1 MNEEELE
8 LYTENT
14 LKFNNLDDAF
24 EDYIY
29 DYTLEDLKALLTDEM
44 KEQIIK
50 LSPSYV
56 KKDEKYYFN
65 GEFQELTDKEIEKI
79 INKKESE
86 VK

>member
-1 MNEEELE
+1 MNKEDLE
-8 LYTENT
+8 FYVEGT
-14 LKFNNLDDAF
+14 LKFNSIDDAF

-29 DYTLEDLKALLTDEM
+29 DYTLEDLKRLLTDEI

-65 GEFQELTDKEIEKI
+65 GEFQGLTEEEIKEIIE
-79 INKKESE
+79 E

>member
-1 MNEEELE
+1 MEKELLE
-8 LYTENT
+8 FYKENT
-14 LKFNNLDDAF
+14 LKFNSIDDAF

-44 KEQIIK
+44 KEQILK

-56 KKDEKYYFN
+56 KRNDKYYFN
-65 GEFQELTDKEIEKI
+65 GDFQELNEEEINQVLK
-79 INKKESE
+79 E

>member
-1 MNEEELE
+1 MNKEDLE
-8 LYTENT
+8 FYVEGT
-14 LKFNNLDDAF
+14 LKFNSIDDAF

-56 KKDEKYYFN
+56 KKDDKYYFN
-65 GEFQELTDKEIEKI
+65 GEFQGLEEDEINKI
-79 INKKESE
+79 IEE

>member
-1 MNEEELE
+1 MNKEELE
-8 LYTENT
+8 FYVEGT
-14 LKFNNLDDAF
+14 LKFNSIDDAF

-44 KEQIIK
+44 KEQIIS

-56 KKDEKYYFN
+56 KKGEKYYFN
-65 GEFQELTDKEIEKI
+65 GEFQGLEENEINEI
-79 INKKESE
+79 IEE